1 MVVRFHVAV
10 NVIHDA
16 SSSCCLHGLPCFAM
30 LYTTF
35 NRIDATENDT
45 PLLRSSNMF
54 STLDSQAVIQ
64 RFELH
69 KHVATVITFT
79 FGTIR
84 LREGVP
90 TPYGPLTWGSAY
102 LRCCTPQRLARVQ
115 HGSSSCPWQYLGQ
128 TVIALGSRHP
138 ILDYLEVRQHMPR
151 RATRVISKAIDTFPL
166 HRSINDCSYLMLTV
180 WQRGACLKGSLRLK
194 LMGSPVA
201 VEPNLS
207 QGSMRTLEGTIL
219 PN

>member
-1 MVVRFHVAV
+1 MVVRFHVTF
-10 NVIHDA
+10 NVIHVA
-16 SSSCCLHGLPCFAM
+16 SSSCRLHGLPCFAM
-30 LYTTF
+30 LYITF
-35 NRIDATENDT
+35 NRIDTAENDT

-54 STLDSQAVIQ
+54 STLNSQAVIQ

-69 KHVATVITFT
+69 KHVATVTTFT

-102 LRCCTPQRLARVQ
+102 LRCIPQRLARVK

-138 ILDYLEVRQHMPR
+138 TLDYLEVRQHMPR
-151 RATRVISKAIDTFPL
+151 TAARVIFKVIDTYPL
-166 HRSINDCSYLMLTV
+166 HRNINDYSYLMLTI
-180 WQRGACLKGSLRLK
+180 WQTGACLKGSLMLK

-201 VEPNLS
+201 VIPNLS

-219 PN
+219 PS